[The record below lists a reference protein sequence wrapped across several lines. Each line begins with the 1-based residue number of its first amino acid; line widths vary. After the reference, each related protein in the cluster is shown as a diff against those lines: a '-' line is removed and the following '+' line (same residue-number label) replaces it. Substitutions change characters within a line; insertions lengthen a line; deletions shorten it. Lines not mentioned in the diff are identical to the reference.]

1 VEGPPWRTWE
11 DGLPSEKLPLAGLL
25 AVACTS
31 ASAQTAVDFYRGR
44 TINLVVSTSVGG
56 GYDVLGRAVGRF
68 LGKHVPGNPR
78 IVVRNM
84 AGAGGIVAA
93 NFLYNVAEKDG
104 ATIGL
109 VQDSTPFKPLLG
121 ANEGR
126 YDANRFNWLGSSGP
140 ETSMLVVWGGLPIGS
155 VADLKERVTTV
166 GAAAANSI
174 PAMYARL
181 FNEVFGTK
189 LKVIVGYPGQAEAF
203 LAIETGEIDGYP
215 SVFYSTL
222 QATKPD
228 WLPTKKIKALLYYG
242 SDRRPELSDVAYA
255 PALVTNENDR
265 LLVDAAFAPLTVG
278 KLFVAPPDVPAE
290 RVAALHQALQAT
302 FADPEFIA
310 EAARLRLDPPEPLTG
325 EQIRDVIRRTY
336 AAPPRV
342 LDRLQQLN
350 MGGR

>member
-1 VEGPPWRTWE
+1 MANVEKWIARRRMAA
-11 DGLPSEKLPLAGLL
+11 LAGLF

-31 ASAQTAVDFYRGR
+31 ASAQTAMDFYRER

-56 GYDVLGRAVGRF
+56 GYDLLGRAVGRL
-68 LGKHVPGNPR
+68 LGKHMPGNPR

-84 AGAGGIVAA
+84 AGAGGTVAA

-140 ETSMLVVWGGLPIGS
+140 ETSMLVIRGGLPIGS
-155 VADLKERVTTV
+155 LADLKEQVITV
-166 GAAAANSI
+166 GAAAANSV

-189 LKVIVGYPGQAEAF
+189 LKVIIGYPGNAEAF
-203 LAIETGEIDGYP
+203 LAMEKAEIDGYP

-222 QATKPD
+222 QAMKPD

-242 SDRRPELSDVAYA
+242 SDRRPELADVAYA

-278 KLFVAPPDVPAE
+278 KLFVAPPDVPTQ
-290 RVAALHQALQAT
+290 RVAALHEALRAT

-325 EQIRDVIRRTY
+325 EQIRDVIRRVY
-336 AAPPRV
+336 AAPPRIR
-342 LDRLQQLN
+342 DRLQQLS